1 MDTGKPRPARAIDT
15 GARSAHS
22 PGPAA
27 VAYSASGPNPGEQPR
42 DIDRWFAD
50 CVAPHARQYFW
61 LARRMMGDNDAAR
74 DLVHD
79 AYATLFATGTWR
91 SISYPRAYVMRTI
104 FTLGLKR
111 IRRAKVVPM
120 HGLPDLET
128 LEFAAHAPDGFQAL
142 SIREEMRIGLDAIN
156 SLPPVTRQVITMRR
170 LEGLAIKEIAAR
182 LDLSVKGVDYHI
194 ARGAYLFTKAIEA
207 VHLEGSA
214 SAGAEKRYGRNDG

>member
-1 MDTGKPRPARAIDT
+1 MDTGKPRPGLDT
-15 GARSAHS
+15 DADALPAQS
-22 PGPAA
+22 PEP
-27 VAYSASGPNPGEQPR
+27 ASGQNPAQQPR